1 MIKKLENIEPL
12 YDFFV
17 QQINAPYYFPVS
29 FSDWKQS
36 MFNDIDGNGNKLFC
50 LLDTYVSYYYDKIT
64 GFIQYGMSNI
74 GFDESGEITNK
85 ISYPIIRNFFFLEDF
100 ESDGIKLLE
109 KAMNFF
115 NLKEE
120 KTIYAFFHYFGMS
133 CYGRHG
139 KLFGD
144 YSYIEKILAEK
155 SFKKEHENIYYS
167 RNLTE
172 NNINKSDSK
181 IALKL
186 GEISIGKHQYI
197 AFIYDSK
204 EIGGCEIQYLPQG
217 DIAYLRWI
225 YIDSSMTHKGFG
237 TLCMQR
243 LSEELYYNGIRR
255 FDTDTADSNFIAQNY
270 YSKLGFLNEGITR
283 SYYTK

>member
-1 MIKKLENIEPL
+1 MIKKLEDMECL
-12 YDFFV
+12 YSFFT
-17 QQINAPYYFPVS
+17 QQINVPYYFPVS
-29 FSDWKQS
+29 FNDWKQS
-36 MFNDIDGNGNKLFC
+36 MFNDIDGNGNKLFRS
-50 LLDTYVSYYYDKIT
+50 LDTYISYCGDKIT

-85 ISYPIIRNFFFLEDF
+85 ISYPIIRNFFFLKDF
-100 ESDGIKLLE
+100 ESDGTELLE
-109 KAMNFF
+109 KAIKYFDSENQ
-115 NLKEE
+115 K
-120 KTIYAFFHYFGMS
+120 KVYAFFHYFGMS

-144 YSYIEKILAEK
+144 YFYIEKLLSDKGFE
-155 SFKKEHENIYYS
+155 KEHENVYYS
-167 RNLTE
+167 INLTE
-172 NNINKSDSK
+172 KNINKSDSK
-181 IALKL
+181 IALKF

-237 TLCMQR
+237 TLCMQK
-243 LSEELYYNGIRR
+243 LFEELYYKGIRR

-270 YSKLGFLNEGITR
+270 YSKLGFLNKGITR

>member
-17 QQINAPYYFPVS
+17 QQINAPYYFPVD
-29 FSDWKQS
+29 FIDWKQS
-36 MFNDIDGNGNKLFC
+36 MFDDIDGNGNKLFRS
-50 LLDTYVSYYYDKIT
+50 LDTYVSYCDGKIT

-74 GFDESGEITNK
+74 GFDESGEITDK

-109 KAMNFF
+109 KAMDFF
-115 NLKEE
+115 KLKGE
-120 KTIYAFFHYFGMS
+120 KIIYAFFHYFGMS

-139 KLFGD
+139 KLFSD
-144 YSYIEKILAEK
+144 YSYIEKTLAEK
-155 SFKKEHENIYYS
+155 SFKKEHENVYYS
-167 RNLTE
+167 IDLTE
-172 NNINKSDSK
+172 KNINKFDSK
-181 IALKL
+181 IALKF

-197 AFIYDSK
+197 AFMYDSN
-204 EIGGCEIQYLPQG
+204 EIGGCEVQYLPQG

-225 YIDSSMTHKGFG
+225 YIDNNMTHKGFG
-237 TLCMQR
+237 TLCMQK
-243 LSEELYYNGIRR
+243 LFEELYYKGIRR
-255 FDTDTADSNFIAQNY
+255 FDTDTADSNFIAQNF
-270 YSKLGFLNEGITR
+270 YSKLGFRNEGITR